1 MLDELRDQMAVY
13 LSEHRVCVLS
23 TAGSEG
29 AWAMP
34 VHYRSLG
41 LEIDCL
47 LPRWADVVYH
57 LEQKP
62 TVMLVIQDADTAA
75 LRWLQCWGTA
85 RPVARPDWQRLL
97 SERASTAVS
106 PEDLYLVV
114 RMKPERIDLV
124 DEGQGWGVRETLNL

>member
-1 MLDELRDQMAVY
+1 
-13 LSEHRVCVLS
+13 
-23 TAGSEG
+23 
-29 AWAMP
+29 MP

-47 LPRWADVVYH
+47 LPRWADVTYH
-57 LEQKP
+57 LEQEP
-62 TVMLVIQDADTAA
+62 TVMLIIQDVGTPA

-85 RPVARPDWQRLL
+85 RPAERPDWQGLL
-97 SERASTAVS
+97 PKDSSATVS
-106 PEDLYLVV
+106 PGDLYLVV

>member
-1 MLDELRDQMAVY
+1 
-13 LSEHRVCVLS
+13 
-23 TAGSEG
+23 
-29 AWAMP
+29 MP

-47 LPRWADVVYH
+47 LPRWADAVYH
-57 LEQKP
+57 LEQEP
-62 TVMLVIQDADTAA
+62 SVMLVIQDAGTPA
-75 LRWLQCWGTA
+75 LRWLQCWGSVQS
-85 RPVARPDWQRLL
+85 VAHPDWQELL
-97 SERASTAVS
+97 PEGASTAVA